1 MLQTLSNRGR
11 TRKLLLAAGA
21 AVALALLLAAF
32 YAPGASADGH
42 YRGLSVTGTG
52 TATASP
58 DLAYVNL
65 GVEAEEATASTARY
79 AAAQAM
85 AAVMDSLR
93 ENDIADSDLQTTHFS
108 IRPVYDWVEETV
120 CPDDAMSSDGAES
133 SASGG
138 ESGMMM
144 DDGDTDCR
152 KVGRQVLRGYAAQNR
167 VQATV
172 RDLDAVGRVLDD
184 ATEAGG
190 SRIRIDGVTFGI
202 EDTGALMR
210 QAREN
215 AVADLEATA
224 AQLAQLTGVRVGRLL
239 DLAAYNLDDY
249 GAYYGGLDFAR
260 ETALLAAPTPIA
272 GGELSVTVQVS
283 GLYEI
288 IYP

>member
-1 MLQTLSNRGR
+1 MLQTLSNPGR
-11 TRKLLLAAGA
+11 TRKLLLAGVAG
-21 AVALALLLAAF
+21 VALALLLAAF
-32 YAPGASADGH
+32 YAPGAAADGH

-120 CPDDAMSSDGAES
+120 CPDDAMSSDEADG

-138 ESGMMM
+138 EAGMMM
-144 DDGDTDCR
+144 DGDTDCR

-167 VQATV
+167 VRATV

-202 EDTGALMR
+202 EDTGALLR

-224 AQLAQLTGVRVGRLL
+224 AHLAQLTGVRVGRLL
-239 DLAAYNLDDY
+239 DLAVYTPGDY
-249 GAYYGGLDFAR
+249 GAYYGGLDFGR
-260 ETALLAAPTPIA
+260 EVALTAAAPTPIA